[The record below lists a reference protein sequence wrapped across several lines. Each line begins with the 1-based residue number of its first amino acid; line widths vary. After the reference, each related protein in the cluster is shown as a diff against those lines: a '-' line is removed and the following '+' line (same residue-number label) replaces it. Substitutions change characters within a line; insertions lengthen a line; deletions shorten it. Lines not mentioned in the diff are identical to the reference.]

1 MEAVNNLIYDECISS
16 KICIAFSNIDQL
28 EIIFGLMK
36 EAVPIG
42 SEIFQNGGVV
52 SFFHMYQDP
61 FTKIRYRVRQF
72 YTKEFDDYIILNA
85 EEFFTLALPCKSI
98 LESIK

>member
-16 KICIAFSNIDQL
+16 KICIAFSNMEQL
-28 EIIFGLMK
+28 AIIFGLMK
-36 EAVPIG
+36 EVNPIQNG
-42 SEIFQNGGVV
+42 MFKNGGVV

-61 FTKIRYRVRQF
+61 FTKIRYRIRQF

-85 EEFFTLALPCKSI
+85 EEFFTLALPNKSI